1 MKDSGFVSFFFLN
14 LKALDEDY
22 VTMAEV
28 PRMLVMDVRY
38 EYFFFA
44 LTRFA
49 SGFTP

>member
-1 MKDSGFVSFFFLN
+1 MKDSGFVYFFFSLN

-28 PRMLVMDVRY
+28 PRTLVMDVRY
-38 EYFFFA
+38 EYFFF
-44 LTRFA
+44 TRFA